1 MKLSEA
7 ELKIILDSRGE
18 ETLQA
23 ELRAEN
29 FSASASVPSG
39 KSRGA
44 HETFVLEPKQAV
56 SRFKDLRNKILDKE
70 FDTQKEF
77 DDFLISLDG
86 TPGKSNLGGN
96 LILALSLAWAR
107 LKAKNEG
114 LELFQYINKLLI
126 THYSLL
132 NTNFP
137 RPIFNVIEGGVHA
150 RDNLEFQEFQIIPEV
165 SSFSMAL
172 NLGKEFY
179 DKLQELLKRKFGK
192 QNIELGD
199 ESGFSVSLP
208 KDEDVLE
215 ILINLIASDNYP
227 LRIGLD
233 AAASQFYKK
242 EEGFYI
248 INDKKYSPEELKNY
262 YLSLIENFNILSIED
277 PFYEEDFDSFMKL
290 RQDIEQKRSSTLII
304 TDDLTTTNPERLKR
318 AVDKK
323 AGNAILIKP
332 NQIGTLTET
341 LQVVKLAYEN
351 NWQAVASHRSGE
363 TTDDFIADLAV
374 GIGAWGIK
382 SGAPATPYRLSKYE
396 RLLTI
401 EKELAGK

>member
-1 MKLSEA
+1 
-7 ELKIILDSRGE
+7 
-18 ETLQA
+18 
-23 ELRAEN
+23 
-29 FSASASVPSG
+29 
-39 KSRGA
+39 
-44 HETFVLEPKQAV
+44 
-56 SRFKDLRNKILDKE
+56 
-70 FDTQKEF
+70 
-77 DDFLISLDG
+77 
-86 TPGKSNLGGN
+86 
-96 LILALSLAWAR
+96 
-107 LKAKNEG
+107 
-114 LELFQYINKLLI
+114 
-126 THYSLL
+126 
-132 NTNFP
+132 
-137 RPIFNVIEGGVHA
+137 
-150 RDNLEFQEFQIIPEV
+150 
-165 SSFSMAL
+165 
-172 NLGKEFY
+172 
-179 DKLQELLKRKFGK
+179 
-192 QNIELGD
+192 
-199 ESGFSVSLP
+199 
-208 KDEDVLE
+208 LE